1 MDGSS
6 NIDNEE
12 DASLPNWSY
21 LHQDNIH
28 STSSWISPHRQI
40 PFNSLETA
48 IYFNTLI
55 DMNRNN
61 EWCAWKELRDGKL
74 KESLI
79 GVSNPS
85 LYDAKQSDI
94 DAGVFLVEPSSYP
107 GLFTDSEN
115 EFEEKSLDSSSDF
128 ASDGEKTNSSLL
140 KSPPESAHSP
150 LRRSNRKGA
159 QLANLS
165 MHVRF
170 KNTDHAELYNRC
182 YLAHNHGQLDPTR
195 SHYLLG
201 KALLVETHENAYSY
215 AIVVGIHRQ
224 ECGSNKDDPKQDQF
238 TIVLVDMVNPMAQ
251 YLTLSERQLD
261 ADDDQYFNKKFIKFV
276 PFDDAYQASVRGGY
290 LFHQISGPHPEPSRY
305 LVGSIDSDK
314 YNDLGFALDYVPR
327 LLNPEPGE
335 KFEVLSCTFLHFSTS
350 LLMLVLFE
358 SVLLQNNPEL
368 DKKRK
373 KGMLYAHIN
382 HVLLTYSRLGSLY

>member
-1 MDGSS
+1 
-6 NIDNEE
+6 
-12 DASLPNWSY
+12 
-21 LHQDNIH
+21 
-28 STSSWISPHRQI
+28 
-40 PFNSLETA
+40 
-48 IYFNTLI
+48 
-55 DMNRNN
+55 MNRNN

-182 YLAHNHGQLDPTR
+182 YLAHNRGQLDPTR

-251 YLTLSERQLD
+251 YLTLSERALD
-261 ADDDQYFNKKFIKFV
+261 AHDDQYFNKKFIKFV
-276 PFDDAYQASVRGGY
+276 SFEDAYQASVRGGY
-290 LFHQISGPHPEPSRY
+290 LFHQISGPHPEPSHY
-305 LVGSIDSDK
+305 LVGSIDRDK
-314 YNDLGFALDYVPR
+314 YNDLGFALNYVPTV
-327 LLNPEPGE
+327 LNPEPGE

-350 LLMLVLFE
+350 LLMFVLFE

-368 DKKRK
+368 AKKKKYVICSYKSCIVNIFYTRIFILIQPHLCITLISFKK
-373 KGMLYAHIN
+373 KGCCYTCQCIPCKEGF
-382 HVLLTYSRLGSLY
+382 R